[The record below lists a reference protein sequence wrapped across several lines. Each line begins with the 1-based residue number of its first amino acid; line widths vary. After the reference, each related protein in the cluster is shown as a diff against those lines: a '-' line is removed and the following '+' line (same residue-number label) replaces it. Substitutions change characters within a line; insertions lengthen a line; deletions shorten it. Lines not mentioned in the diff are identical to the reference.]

1 MKKWQSFGHIRLNKI
16 MQDAQK
22 KFDFNYLSFSRSYT
36 SHVEYYSTL
45 SAFCGQFTSRNFSK
59 NVANVVDQ
67 WRARLSDLK
76 NAGWKRVCSD
86 KYAWA
91 INCPPCCAKVI
102 SAKILPCDLRICPF
116 CCARKVSAI
125 YESVADY
132 CLHNSAKLY
141 TYKRTVGNVG
151 GVYLPI
157 YKDAKV
163 NKDFLV
169 NNVFPRFVA
178 GYRKSFRR
186 KFASNAL
193 GSVYWVKL
201 EPVYERDSS
210 SGIIG
215 SWRIH
220 YEAILVDKG
229 KNTFPES
236 AGKLKQIDYKTK
248 PQPRSVIASTV
259 GYTFRYPEGW
269 LKGPVEG
276 FVEFLNASHSRRY
289 ISNLGIFRKKA
300 GATDGGRERKIRRKR
315 T

>member
-1 MKKWQSFGHIRLNKI
+1 

-22 KFDFNYLSFSRSYT
+22 KFDFSNLRFSRSYT
-36 SHVEYYSTL
+36 AHVEYYSTL
-45 SAFCGQFTSRNFSK
+45 SVFCGQFTGINFSK

-76 NAGWKRVCSD
+76 NAGWSPLKAK
-86 KYAWA
+86 KYSWA
-91 INCPPCCAKVI
+91 LNCPPCVAQVI
-102 SAKILPCDLRICPF
+102 SPKILPCTLRICPF
-116 CCARKVSAI
+116 CYARKVSAI

-132 CLHNSAKLY
+132 CLDNSVKLY
-141 TYKRTVGNVG
+141 TYKRTVGAVG

-157 YKDAKV
+157 YEDAKA
-163 NKDFLV
+163 NKDLLV
-169 NNVFPRFVA
+169 NNVFPRFVNK
-178 GYRKSFRR
+178 YRKSFRR
-186 KFASNAL
+186 NFASKAL
-193 GSVYWVKL
+193 GSVYCIKL
-201 EPVYERDSS
+201 EPVYLKDSS

-276 FVEFLNASHSRRY
+276 FVEFLNTSRSRNY
-289 ISNLGIFRKKA
+289 ISNLGIFRKKS
-300 GATDGGRERKIRRKR
+300 GAMDGGRKRKTRRKR